1 MMKVGRKR
9 KGKAEIP
16 TASMSDIAFLL
27 IVFFMATTKFDVKE
41 GIKIVLPAAAPEGSQ
56 QAETIQLGE
65 DKMTRLQIE
74 ADGTIAVNKEAPREI
89 ENHELDNIIMKK
101 LQENNDMI
109 FKVITDRDAEYSQMI
124 RVVDRLKSQRA
135 EKISIHKLKEM
146 PWQRYKKVNKTAK
159 PSSPQARCQTL
170 LSCCYC
176 FSWYPPCLCRK
187 RNSGWKEIAG
197 QERIP
202 LNASRAITPPPS
214 T

>member
-1 MMKVGRKR
+1 MKVGRKR

-89 ENHELDNIIMKK
+89 ENHELGNIIMKK

-135 EKISIHKLKEM
+135 EKIS
-146 PWQRYKKVNKTAK
+146 
-159 PSSPQARCQTL
+159 
-170 LSCCYC
+170 LST
-176 FSWYPPCLCRK
+176 
-187 RNSGWKEIAG
+187 N
-197 QERIP
+197 
-202 LNASRAITPPPS
+202 
-214 T
+214 